1 MSIET
6 VRRIYDAFAR
16 GDLEAVMNECA
27 ADAVITQDPALP
39 WGGSY
44 VGRDGIAEFASKL
57 VGTIDSKVDTEQL
70 FEAGDHVV
78 QQGRTKGTVR
88 HNGAPYDIAECHVW
102 TLRDGVVVSA
112 EFYID
117 SPAML
122 AALEQ

>member
-6 VRRIYDAFAR
+6 VQSIYDAFAR

-27 ADAVITQDPALP
+27 ADVVITQDPALP
-39 WGGSY
+39 WGGRY

-88 HNGAPYDIAECHVW
+88 NNGAPFDIAECHMW

>member
-39 WGGSY
+39 WGGRF

-57 VGTIDSKVDTEQL
+57 VGSIDSKVETEQL
-70 FEAGDHVV
+70 FQAGDHVV

-88 HNGAPYDIAECHVW
+88 HNGAAYDIPECHVW

>member
-6 VRRIYDAFAR
+6 VQSIYDAFAR

-27 ADAVITQDPALP
+27 ADVVITQDPALP
-39 WGGSY
+39 WGGRY
-44 VGRDGIAEFASKL
+44 VGRDGLAEFASKL
-57 VGTIDSKVDTEQL
+57 VGTIESKVDTEQL

-88 HNGAPYDIAECHVW
+88 NNGAPFDIPECHVW
-102 TLRDGVVVSA
+102 TLRDGVVVKA

>member
-1 MSIET
+1 MSIVT

-16 GDLEAVMNECA
+16 GDL
-27 ADAVITQDPALP
+27 DAVITQDPALP
-39 WGGSY
+39 WGGHY

-88 HNGAPYDIAECHVW
+88 RNGAPFDIPECHVW
-102 TLRDGVVVSA
+102 TLRDGVVAKA

>member
-39 WGGSY
+39 WGGRF

-57 VGTIDSKVDTEQL
+57 IGSIDSKVETEQL
-70 FEAGDHVV
+70 FQAGDHVV

-88 HNGAPYDIAECHVW
+88 HNGAAYDIPECHVW

-122 AALEQ
+122 AALGQ